1 METENAKVTEKDLD
15 EHKIS
20 VGAHEH
26 KTIVASSSTTSLA
39 GAAMSPQQPSPS
51 PTGLVEDTSPVTP
64 VISAQQLSHSR
75 LSGSREEIP
84 QQLLEPYGKQ
94 PTPQVPEIYVV
105 NAGHHQLVAGYGT
118 PVHEVYPLLSN
129 WDTEDAGS
137 E

>member
-1 METENAKVTEKDLD
+1 MMETEIAKVTEMDLD

-39 GAAMSPQQPSPS
+39 GAAMSPQQPSLS
-51 PTGLVEDTSPVTP
+51 PTGLVEDTSPVNP
-64 VISAQQLSHSR
+64 VISAQQLSSHSR
-75 LSGSREEIP
+75 LSGSMGEIP

-105 NAGHHQLVAGYGT
+105 NAVHHQLVADYGT
-118 PVHEVYPLLSN
+118 PVHEVHPLGY
-129 WDTEDAGS
+129 WDTDAGY
-137 E
+137 

>member
-51 PTGLVEDTSPVTP
+51 PTGLVEETSPVTP
-64 VISAQQLSHSR
+64 VISAQQLSSHSR

-84 QQLLEPYGKQ
+84 QQLLREAANSSGSRNLRSQRRSSP
-94 PTPQVPEIYVV
+94 
-105 NAGHHQLVAGYGT
+105 AGC
-118 PVHEVYPLLSN
+118 
-129 WDTEDAGS
+129 
-137 E
+137 